1 MKSLFPLAVF
11 AGALSLLTGCAKIK
25 ALLTRKHAGPP
36 PVVVHT
42 NARSTPTPAAGGS
55 PAASSAAGAS
65 GAVAAGGAVVPHAD
79 RSGSVACL
87 CYHRFE
93 PGKGELIINP
103 PEFEA
108 QMKKIKDLHLNVI
121 SMQDFLAWRR
131 GEKSIPARSILI
143 SLDDG
148 WISGYTDAWPILKKY
163 NFPFTMFIY
172 TDYVRGGPKSG
183 GKSMSWEQLEQM
195 RDAGV
200 DIECHTVTHS
210 DLRGAKH
217 GKTAEQYAD
226 YLKNELVNS
235 KDIIEQHLAIKVS
248 AIAYPYGNYSTEV
261 EQMCK
266 QAGYEAAFTVNPQ
279 KITFTSPPYTLG
291 RYAID
296 GKTPKVFDAAIDFGA
311 GSSGPSPEE
320 VAPMAASSMLTKP
333 AEGETVHT
341 AQPVIEANLQALGKV
356 DPKSVEMLISG
367 FGAVPAKYDAGTGL
381 VRYQPTAKLQPKMY
395 TVIVEARTSSGE
407 KVSTRWN
414 FSVDAR

>member
-1 MKSLFPLAVF
+1 MKSLYPLALC

-25 ALLTRKHAGPP
+25 ALITKKHAGPP
-36 PVVVHT
+36 PVIVHSD
-42 NARSTPTPAAGGS
+42 AAHPTPTPAPGTKL
-55 PAASSAAGAS
+55 AA
-65 GAVAAGGAVVPHAD
+65 AVAVAVATAPVVPRAD
-79 RSGSVACL
+79 TAGSVACL

-103 PEFEA
+103 AEFDA
-108 QMKKIKDLHLNVI
+108 QMKRIKDLHLNVI
-121 SMQDFLAWRR
+121 SMADFLAWRR
-131 GEKSIPARSILI
+131 GEKSIPARSVLI

-148 WISGYTDAWPILKKY
+148 WISGYNEAWPILKKY

-195 RDAGV
+195 RDAGI

-210 DLRGAKH
+210 DLRRSKH
-217 GKTAEQYAD
+217 GKTAEQYID
-226 YLKNELVNS
+226 YLKNELFTS
-235 KDIIEQHLAIKVS
+235 KDIIEQHLAIKVA

-266 QAGYEAAFTVNPQ
+266 DAGYEAAFTVNPQ

-296 GKTPKVFDAAIDFGA
+296 GLTPKVFDAAIDFGT

-320 VAPMAASSMLTKP
+320 VAPMAAASMLTKP

-356 DPKSVEMLISG
+356 DPKSVEMMISG
-367 FGAVPAKYDAGTGL
+367 FGPVPAKYDPATGL
-381 VRYQPTAKLQPKMY
+381 VRYQVPTKLQPKMY
-395 TVIVEARTSSGE
+395 SVIVHATVNGA
-407 KVSTRWN
+407 KVGTRWN
-414 FSVDAR
+414 FSVDAH

>member
-1 MKSLFPLAVF
+1 MKSLFPLALF
-11 AGALSLLTGCAKIK
+11 AAALSSLTGCAKIK
-25 ALLTRKHAGPP
+25 ALLTRKHPGPP
-36 PVVVHT
+36 PVVVNHPG
-42 NARSTPTPAAGGS
+42 AHSSPTPAPGKGS
-55 PAASSAAGAS
+55 
-65 GAVAAGGAVVPHAD
+65 VAAGPVAAAAAPIVPRAD
-79 RSGSVACL
+79 TAGSVACL

-103 PEFEA
+103 AEFEA
-108 QMKKIKDLHLNVI
+108 EMKKIKDLHLNVI

-131 GEKSIPARSILI
+131 GEKSIPPRSILI

-148 WISGYTDAWPILKKY
+148 WISGYTEAWPILKKY
-163 NFPFTMFIY
+163 KFPFTMFIY

-183 GKSMSWEQLEQM
+183 GKSMSWEQLGDM

-210 DLRGAKH
+210 DLRRAKH

-226 YLKNELVNS
+226 YLKTELVTS

-261 EQMCK
+261 EEMCK
-266 QAGYEAAFTVNPQ
+266 EAGYEAAFTVNPQ

-296 GKTPKVFDAAIDFGA
+296 GLTPKVFDAAVDFGA

-320 VAPMAASSMLTKP
+320 IAPMAAASMLTKP

-341 AQPVIEANLQALGKV
+341 AQPVIEANLQALGNV

-367 FGAVPAKYDAGTGL
+367 FGPVPAKYDSATGL
-381 VRYQPTAKLQPKMY
+381 VKYQVPTKLQPKMY
-395 TVIVEARTSSGE
+395 TVIIHATANGQ
-407 KVSTRWN
+407 KVGTRWN
-414 FSVDAR
+414 FSVDAH